1 MLIIKVFNF
10 VYIISNIL
18 IFNSIE
24 IFLLSKMIRNVRN
37 FIIIL
42 VGNDFLLV
50 VLIVVYF
57 NIIVIYN

>member
-42 VGNDFLLV
+42 VGNDFLLGS
-50 VLIVVYF
+50 INSCIF
-57 NIIVIYN
+57 

>member
-24 IFLLSKMIRNVRN
+24 IFLLSKMIRNVWN